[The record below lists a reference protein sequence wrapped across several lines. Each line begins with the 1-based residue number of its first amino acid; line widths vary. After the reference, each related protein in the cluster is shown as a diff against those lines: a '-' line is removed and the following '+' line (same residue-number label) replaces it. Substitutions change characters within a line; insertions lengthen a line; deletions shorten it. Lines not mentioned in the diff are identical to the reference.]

1 MGQYTVQILETL
13 IVFSVIFAVKLLFRK
28 SIRRMAHTFSMHMNV
43 ERKNMIG
50 RTINISLSLL
60 AVVALVAIWSIDS
73 QQLFFFIS
81 SLLTALGI
89 AFFAQWSILSNITA
103 SLILFFNHP
112 LKIGGRV
119 RVIDKDY
126 PIEGTLEKISLIFMH
141 IRLDNGENITIPN
154 NIVLQKMI
162 AVLDDKNQ
170 G

>member
-1 MGQYTVQILETL
+1 MGQYTVQILQTL
-13 IVFSVIFAVKLLFRK
+13 IVFSVIFVIKLLFRK
-28 SIRRMAHTFSMHMNV
+28 SIRRMAQTFSVHMNV

-50 RTINISLSLL
+50 RTIDISLSLL
-60 AVVALVAIWSIDS
+60 TIVALVAIWSIDS

-112 LKIGGRV
+112 IKIGGRV

-126 PIEGTLEKISLIFMH
+126 QIEGTLEKITLIFMH
-141 IRLDNGENITIPN
+141 ITLDSGESMTIPN
-154 NIVLQKMI
+154 NIALQKMI
-162 AVLDDKNQ
+162 AVLEDKNQ
-170 G
+170 V